1 MIIFIILLAIILFF
15 YFIIYKKIERFETK
29 QHFKDFIRNKT
40 ILITCSTNGIGYEL
54 AKLFNKYECNI
65 VITGRSEDKVIKI
78 EKELKQLNPNVL
90 GISADLT
97 DSEQVQSLFKK
108 SVDKFKIINYLINIP
123 LINTGSKFIREKN
136 IKDWKNDFNININ
149 AIYQLTQLCIKHM
162 NYNKVEGKI
171 LTVIAELNKK
181 KSNNSQILL
190 QNMIEQYN
198 KMISNEVYNYN
209 IAVTTIKISIPQSSS
224 IYSKLPDNLPRL
236 KNILDIF
243 KSIDSI
249 AEVSIKKIL
258 QVFTYALQ
266 SPANKINGRT
276 ISSKSFL
283 NERFDSEMSL
293 VVDEHQFNL
302 NDEVYSKIKYQKTK
316 ENAVVLSK
324 QNPYACSND
333 IIELYK
339 KGGLPLNHKTTFS
352 KYNAKI
358 IELIAQENDIKPS
371 NICLFKNEYDAM
383 QKILR
388 IFVSGGNSIV
398 THYPSYSLLELIC
411 KENKIN
417 VLYILLKEMDKI
429 NIQPKLNELKDK
441 IKSTDIKLIYLSS
454 PNLVSGQE
462 LLEEDFNKIL
472 QVIPENIII
481 VIDQT
486 YVDFI
491 SNSTFNPINYIDRN
505 IIILR
510 TFSNFYSVENLELSY
525 VISNDSFIK
534 FITDTQVINP
544 INNFTDTLAVKSFS
558 DKKYKMMILN
568 KINEEKNRMCSIFN
582 KHNIHYF
589 PSDTNYLLVELSVT
603 KEDFIKELYKMD
615 IILYES
621 NDGFA
626 SYVTI
631 PVSTKDINNKVL
643 DIIIMFS

>member
-1 MIIFIILLAIILFF
+1 
-15 YFIIYKKIERFETK
+15 
-29 QHFKDFIRNKT
+29 
-40 ILITCSTNGIGYEL
+40 
-54 AKLFNKYECNI
+54 
-65 VITGRSEDKVIKI
+65 
-78 EKELKQLNPNVL
+78 
-90 GISADLT
+90 
-97 DSEQVQSLFKK
+97 
-108 SVDKFKIINYLINIP
+108 
-123 LINTGSKFIREKN
+123 
-136 IKDWKNDFNININ
+136 
-149 AIYQLTQLCIKHM
+149 
-162 NYNKVEGKI
+162 
-171 LTVIAELNKK
+171 
-181 KSNNSQILL
+181 
-190 QNMIEQYN
+190 
-198 KMISNEVYNYN
+198 
-209 IAVTTIKISIPQSSS
+209 
-224 IYSKLPDNLPRL
+224 
-236 KNILDIF
+236 
-243 KSIDSI
+243 
-249 AEVSIKKIL
+249 
-258 QVFTYALQ
+258 
-266 SPANKINGRT
+266 
-276 ISSKSFL
+276 
-283 NERFDSEMSL
+283 
-293 VVDEHQFNL
+293 
-302 NDEVYSKIKYQKTK
+302 
-316 ENAVVLSK
+316 
-324 QNPYACSND
+324 
-333 IIELYK
+333 
-339 KGGLPLNHKTTFS
+339 
-352 KYNAKI
+352 
-358 IELIAQENDIKPS
+358 
-371 NICLFKNEYDAM
+371 
-383 QKILR
+383 
-388 IFVSGGNSIV
+388 
-398 THYPSYSLLELIC
+398 
-411 KENKIN
+411 
-417 VLYILLKEMDKI
+417 MDKI

-626 SYVTI
+626 SYVTVPI
-631 PVSTKDINNKVL
+631 STKDINNKVL